1 MVIDV
6 LADMWAGSVIDMI
19 VEVLVIDV
27 RTVEVIG
34 VLTDVV
40 IDVVVDMLVSMEI
53 IVLVAAVMTLEFAT
67 TISCAVDML
76 ADACAGVCAGANTRV
91 VSGMRVDV
99 LEAMMTVWELTLSV
113 PIEEPA
119 CFC

>member
-1 MVIDV
+1 MNDG
-6 LADMWAGSVIDMI
+6 MGNSVQLLKGQL
-19 VEVLVIDV
+19 EK
-27 RTVEVIG
+27 
-34 VLTDVV
+34 
-40 IDVVVDMLVSMEI
+40 
-53 IVLVAAVMTLEFAT
+53 MTLEFAT